1 MFWNE
6 KAECMSK
13 EEKEEVQLKRLQET
27 VKLAYENVEFYR
39 KRLDEAGIKPEDIK
53 TLKDI
58 EKIPFTTK
66 SDLREAYP
74 LGLLAVPRDEI
85 VEIHASSGTTGKP
98 TVTAYTRNDLDVWGE
113 CIARGLKMTGAEK
126 DFIIQNAYGYGLF
139 TGGFGIH
146 HGGNKM
152 GAITVPISAGNTQRQ
167 LDTMVD
173 FQSDIITCTPSYA
186 MYLGESREK
195 AGIDLDNINL
205 KAGIHGAEMWTEE
218 MRNKIEESLGL
229 KAYNIYGLT
238 EVMGPGV
245 AQECEEQDGMHLQD
259 DHFYP
264 EIINPETGETLD
276 YGEEGELVLTSLT
289 KTGMP
294 ILRFRTKDLTSL
306 NDEKCACGRTTVRM
320 SRITGRSDDM
330 LKIKGVMV
338 FPSQIEKALLKVS
351 GITPNYLIHVT
362 RPDILDEVEVKVE
375 ASKELFSD
383 QMKEM
388 ERVEK
393 EIQSSIRSETGLR
406 VDVTL
411 CEPESLPRSEG
422 KAVRVI
428 DERNLS

>member
-6 KAECMSK
+6 KAECMEK
-13 EEKEEVQLKRLQET
+13 EEKEKIQLERLQKT
-27 VKLAYENVEFYR
+27 VKLAYDNVEFYK
-39 KRLDEAGIKPEDIK
+39 KRFDAIGLKPEDIK
-53 TLKDI
+53 TLEDI
-58 EKIPFTTK
+58 EKIPYTTK

-74 LGLLAVPRDEI
+74 LGLLAVPREEI
-85 VEIHASSGTTGKP
+85 VEVHASSGTTGKP
-98 TVTAYTRNDLDVWGE
+98 TVTAYTRNDLDI
-113 CIARGLKMTGAEK
+113 CTARAIAMAGGNKNSK
-126 DFIIQNAYGYGLF
+126 IQNSYGYGLF

-152 GAITVPISAGNTQRQ
+152 GAITIPISAGNTKRQ

-173 FQSDIITCTPSYA
+173 FQSDILTCTPSYA

-195 AGIDLDNINL
+195 AGIPLEDINL
-205 KAGIHGAEMWTEE
+205 KAGIHGAEMWTDE
-218 MRNKIEESLGL
+218 MRKRIEASLGI
-229 KAYNIYGLT
+229 KTHNIYGLT

-245 AQECEEQDGMHLQD
+245 AQECEYQNGMHIQD
-259 DHFYP
+259 DLFYP
-264 EIINPETGETLD
+264 EIINPETGETLNP
-276 YGEEGELVLTSLT
+276 GEKGELVLTSLT

-306 NDEKCACGRTTVRM
+306 IAEKCECGRTTVRM
-320 SRITGRSDDM
+320 TRITGRSDDM

-351 GITPNYLIHVT
+351 GISPNYMIHVT

-375 ASKELFSD
+375 ATKELFSD
-383 QMKEM
+383 EMKEM

-393 EIQSSIRSETGLR
+393 EIQASIRSETGIR
-406 VDVTL
+406 VDVSIV
-411 CEPESLPRSEG
+411 EPESLPRSEG

-428 DERNLS
+428 DERNL

>member
-1 MFWNE
+1 MYWDE

-13 EEKEEVQLKRLQET
+13 EEKEKIQLERLQKT
-27 VKLAYENVEFYR
+27 VKLAYENVEFYK
-39 KRLDEAGIKPEDIK
+39 KRFDEIGLKPEDIK

-74 LGLLAVPRDEI
+74 LGLLAVPREEI
-85 VEIHASSGTTGKP
+85 VEVHASSGTTGKP
-98 TVTAYTRNDLDVWGE
+98 TVTAYTQNDLDIWGE
-113 CIARGLKMTGAEK
+113 CIARGLKMAGAEK
-126 DFIIQNAYGYGLF
+126 KYIIQNAYGYGLF

-152 GAITVPISAGNTQRQ
+152 GAITIPISAGNTKRQ

-173 FQSDIITCTPSYA
+173 FQSDIEA
-186 MYLGESREK
+186 
-195 AGIDLDNINL
+195 
-205 KAGIHGAEMWTEE
+205 
-218 MRNKIEESLGL
+218 SLGI
-229 KAYNIYGLT
+229 KTFNIYGLT

-245 AQECEEQDGMHLQD
+245 AQECEYQNGMHIQD
-259 DHFYP
+259 DQFYP
-264 EIINPETGETLD
+264 EIINSETGEPLD
-276 YGEEGELVLTSLT
+276 YGEKGELVLTSLT

-306 NDEKCACGRTTVRM
+306 IADKCECGRTTVRM
-320 SRITGRSDDM
+320 TRITGRSDDM

-338 FPSQIEKALLKVS
+338 FPSQIEKALLKIK
-351 GITPNYLIHVT
+351 GISPNYMIHVT

-383 QMKEM
+383 EMKEM
-388 ERVEK
+388 EKVEK
-393 EIQSSIRSETGLR
+393 QIQASIRSETGIR

-428 DERNLS
+428 DERNL